1 MLVQSVST
9 LVLTQLLLHYLMF
22 PKVFSFV
29 SILYKFATT
38 FALIVL
44 SFLLLLKA
52 FQVWLRQAAPNQVNR

>member
-9 LVLTQLLLHYLMF
+9 LVLILQLLHYLMF

-38 FALIVL
+38 FSLIVL
-44 SFLLLLKA
+44 SFSLLLKA

>member
-9 LVLTQLLLHYLMF
+9 LVLTQLPLQLLMF

-38 FALIVL
+38 FSLIVL
-44 SFLLLLKA
+44 SFSLLLKA
-52 FQVWLRQAAPNQVNR
+52 FQVWLRQAAPDQVNR

>member
-9 LVLTQLLLHYLMF
+9 LVLILPLHLPMF
-22 PKVFSFV
+22 LKVFSFV

-44 SFLLLLKA
+44 SFSLLLKA
-52 FQVWLRQAAPNQVNR
+52 FQVWLRQAAPNQANR

>member
-9 LVLTQLLLHYLMF
+9 LVLILLLLHYLMF
-22 PKVFSFV
+22 LKVFSFV

-44 SFLLLLKA
+44 SFSLLLKA

>member
-9 LVLTQLLLHYLMF
+9 LVLILQQLHYSMF

-44 SFLLLLKA
+44 SFSLLLKA

>member
-9 LVLTQLLLHYLMF
+9 LVLILPLHLLMF
-22 PKVFSFV
+22 LKVFSFV

-44 SFLLLLKA
+44 SFSLLLKA
-52 FQVWLRQAAPNQVNR
+52 FQVWLRQVAPDQVNR

>member
-9 LVLTQLLLHYLMF
+9 LVLILQPQHFPMF

-38 FALIVL
+38 FSLTVL
-44 SFLLLLKA
+44 SFSLLLKA
-52 FQVWLRQAAPNQVNR
+52 FQVWLRQAAPDQVNR